1 MRGYKGWWWWW
12 WWWGVHVEVRGV
24 HVEVKVST
32 EEDVKP
38 CAHCVFI
45 LYFYVFKRVY
55 DEEVSEEKSD
65 KENKEKQVL
74 TLVIF
79 LWKKLSTWNTG
90 RKEISKNLSE
100 LVGVDFFAE
109 PFQRE

>member
-1 MRGYKGWWWWW
+1 MY
-12 WWWGVHVEVRGV
+12 
-24 HVEVKVST
+24 SFYI
-32 EEDVKP
+32 
-38 CAHCVFI
+38 FI
-45 LYFYVFKRVY
+45 SFFKRVY

-79 LWKKLSTWNTG
+79 LWKKLSTWNIG

-100 LVGVDFFAE
+100 VVGVDFFAE